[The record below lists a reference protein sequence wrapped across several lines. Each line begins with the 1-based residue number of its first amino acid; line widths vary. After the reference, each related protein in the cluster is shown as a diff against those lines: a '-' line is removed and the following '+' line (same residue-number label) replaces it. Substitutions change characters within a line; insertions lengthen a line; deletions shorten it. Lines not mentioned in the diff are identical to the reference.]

1 MVELLAASVVLAMVE
16 FQEFYSAMVELA
28 AEVSFV

>member
-16 FQEFYSAMVELA
+16 FHELYSAMVELA